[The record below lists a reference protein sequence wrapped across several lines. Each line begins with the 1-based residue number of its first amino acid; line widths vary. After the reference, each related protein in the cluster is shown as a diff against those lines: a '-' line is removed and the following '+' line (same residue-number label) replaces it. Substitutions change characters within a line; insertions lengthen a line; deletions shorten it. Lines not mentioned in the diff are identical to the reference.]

1 MAYGPIEVVHNLC
14 LTVGDG
20 EIVTILGRNGAGKTT
35 TLNGIAG
42 IVKPKSGQISLDG
55 KSLAKQK
62 VSGIAR
68 LGVAYVPEGRG
79 VFPTLTVWE
88 NLASAAYG
96 HGLGRRAAATEIKRA
111 AAYFPVLEERM
122 KQRAGTMSGGE
133 QQMLAPRTCTRV
145 AAATAAHRRARPR
158 PRAGARL
165 TALREPRAAQPRRP
179 QHPAG
184 RAVRGSRDQHGKA
197 RRMCSRRGESRT
209 KAHAKQSRQAR
220 SWSAR
225 TSADP
230 NHGGNIA

>member
-1 MAYGPIEVVHNLC
+1 MLDVTDLSMAYGPIEVVHNLS

-133 QQMLAPRTCTRV
+133 QQMLALARALVSRPRLLLIDEPGLGLAPVLVSRLYENLVQLNQDGLSILLVEQYVDLAINTAKRAYVLEKGRV
-145 AAATAAHRRARPR
+145 AHE
-158 PRAGARL
+158 GACE
-165 TALREPRAAQPRRP
+165 AI
-179 QHPAG
+179 
-184 RAVRGSRDQHGKA
+184 KA
-197 RRMCSRRGESRT
+197 SKELV
-209 KAHAKQSRQAR
+209 
-220 SWSAR
+220 SAYI
-225 TSADP
+225 
-230 NHGGNIA
+230 G

>member
-1 MAYGPIEVVHNLC
+1 MLEVSDLSMAYGPIEVVHNLC

-42 IVKPKSGQISLDG
+42 IVKPKSGHVSLDG

-96 HGLGRRAAATEIKRA
+96 HGLGRRAAASEIKRA

-133 QQMLAPRTCTRV
+133 QQMLALARALVSRPRLLLIDEPGLGLAPVLVSRLYENLVQLNKDGLSILLVEQYVDLAINTAKRAYVLEKGRV
-145 AAATAAHRRARPR
+145 ADE
-158 PRAGARL
+158 GACE
-165 TALREPRAAQPRRP
+165 AI
-179 QHPAG
+179 
-184 RAVRGSRDQHGKA
+184 KA
-197 RRMCSRRGESRT
+197 SKELV
-209 KAHAKQSRQAR
+209 
-220 SWSAR
+220 SAYI
-225 TSADP
+225 
-230 NHGGNIA
+230 G